1 MFGAGNLFGTN
12 ISNLISASKDQ
23 SEQDIEQAIDQLR
36 EHGREAYNKVL
47 SSGMINEE
55 NKNKVIHDFT
65 VEQQYEMSK
74 YSTPIIHLFQYKN
87 KDLVKIHKDAELV
100 RNIIRLFLTYPF
112 LLKLFSVT
120 MRHTAFKE
128 YNELS
133 GAIFINEEN
142 KGKKISDFTLE
153 EQTRMSKY
161 ADIVSGLNAYIFGKE
176 LANEG
181 RTDDSLDNDIVYD
194 TDLFDNIQNMY
205 KTYPFIKQIG
215 EKSPDEM
222 PKSYYA
228 SRGGKYSKRRRS
240 KRKRSYKK
248 YSKAKKQR
256 KRRRITRKK
265 RGGNGNAN
273 TLLEQAV
280 LKGNNNQ
287 IKYAVKNA
295 IKKGATN
302 VNISIPINSSLS
314 IPLIVWAANLQDDI
328 DENDE
333 NIALELTNILI
344 GRGADVNSQD
354 THGDTALMNAVR
366 NKNMY
371 LVRVLIN
378 NGADVNKQNILE
390 NNALVIAN
398 MNYNSNKNDGVWREI
413 GQTLMNN
420 GANTMNIHTSNT
432 ITGRQAWRRA
442 SVSPVNR

>member
-1 MFGAGNLFGTN
+1 MIGAGNLFGKS
-12 ISNLISASKDQ
+12 ISDLISSSKDDL
-23 SEQDIEQAIDQLR
+23 EENHDEVVERVR
-36 EHGREAYNKVL
+36 EHGREEYNKIL

-65 VEQQYEMSK
+65 LEQQYEMAK
-74 YSTPIIHLFQYKN
+74 YSTPILNLFHYKN
-87 KDLVKIHKDAELV
+87 KDLVQIHKDAELV
-100 RNIIRLFLTYPF
+100 RNIIKLFLTYPF

-120 MRHTAFKE
+120 IRHTALKE

-142 KGKKISDFTLE
+142 KGKNLSDFTLE

-161 ADIVSGLNAYIFGKE
+161 SDMVSGLSTYVYGKQ
-176 LANEG
+176 LAKEG
-181 RTDDSLDNDIVYD
+181 QTDYSVDNDIVYD
-194 TDLFDNIQNMY
+194 TDLFDKIVNLFQN
-205 KTYPFIKQIG
+205 YPFLQKLG

-273 TLLEQAV
+273 ALLEQAV
-280 LKGNNNQ
+280 LKGNSNQ
-287 IKYAVKNA
+287 IKSAVKNA

-328 DENDE
+328 DETDE

-366 NKNMY
+366 NNNIY
-371 LVRVLIN
+371 LVRLLIN
-378 NGADVNKQNILE
+378 NGADVNQQNILE
-390 NNALVIAN
+390 NNALVIAH
-398 MNYNSNKNDGVWREI
+398 MNYNSNRHDNVSREI
-413 GQTLMNN
+413 GQTLMNH
-420 GANTMNIHTSNT
+420 GADTRNIHTSNT
-432 ITGRQAWRRA
+432 ITGRQVWRNI
-442 SVSPVNR
+442 SVSPINR